1 MESEVF
7 SVGSRVQILSSGPL
21 KGRRGTIQTVHCLP
35 PLEKPLCFYRIV
47 LEGTYLKQAMW
58 FGAEEVRLLSPESCT
73 SRREH
78 ISTQL
83 SQRDTRSPAKL

>member
-35 PLEKPLCFYRIV
+35 PLEKPWCFYRIV
-47 LEGTYLKQAMW
+47 VEGTYLKQAMW
-58 FGAEEVRLLSPESCT
+58 FGAEEVRLLSPESRV
-73 SRREH
+73 SPREH
-78 ISTQL
+78 SSTQL
-83 SQRDTRSPAKL
+83 SRRSTRSTVKL